1 MNTSIVRCNGA
12 ELLCD
17 LFQCQHM
24 RNKQI
29 SALLNLVAVT
39 KTMMKEMPEEDKRN
53 VKDAIRTMVDY
64 VDDETCKR
72 RLQRML
78 M

>member
-1 MNTSIVRCNGA
+1 
-12 ELLCD
+12 
-17 LFQCQHM
+17 M

-72 RLQRML
+72 RLQRMI

>member
-1 MNTSIVRCNGA
+1 MRCDGA

-17 LFQCQHM
+17 LFHCQHM
-24 RNKQI
+24 RNKQV

-39 KTMMKEMPEEDKRN
+39 KTMMKEMTEADKEK

-64 VDDETCKR
+64 VGDETCKR
-72 RLQRML
+72 RLQRIIVN
-78 M
+78 